1 MPAKNIVAAYLGFF
15 KSSETGTRKEPCA
28 TGVVD
33 VAYAATVSTPNV
45 MSLVM
50 CAHEVPFLGNFDSL
64 SRITMLLLGTT
75 WRTDLY
81 QHLLQHLGVT
91 ERLGLS

>member
-1 MPAKNIVAAYLGFF
+1 MRYVNVQQADCVLLIVCTWKLHRMR
-15 KSSETGTRKEPCA
+15 EQ
-28 TGVVD
+28 
-33 VAYAATVSTPNV
+33 
-45 MSLVM
+45 
-50 CAHEVPFLGNFDSL
+50 VPFLGNFDSL

-91 ERLGLS
+91 ERLGLL